1 MKCDVFHCQKILQE
15 ADLVL
20 VDLQGI
26 NPKTMQPQKI
36 HMMVPVCTDC
46 LNKYKGGYRVKGHV
60 KILEQNA

>member
-1 MKCDVFHCQKILQE
+1 MKCDIFMCQKELKE

-26 NPKTMQPQKI
+26 NPKTMLPQKI
-36 HMMVPVCTDC
+36 HMMVPVCASC
-46 LNKYKGGYRVKGHV
+46 LGKYKGGFRVKGHV

>member
-1 MKCDVFHCQKILQE
+1 MKCDVAMCLKEVQE
-15 ADLVL
+15 ASLVL
-20 VDLQGI
+20 VDMQGF

-46 LNKYKGGYRVKGHV
+46 LNKYKGSYRVKGHV